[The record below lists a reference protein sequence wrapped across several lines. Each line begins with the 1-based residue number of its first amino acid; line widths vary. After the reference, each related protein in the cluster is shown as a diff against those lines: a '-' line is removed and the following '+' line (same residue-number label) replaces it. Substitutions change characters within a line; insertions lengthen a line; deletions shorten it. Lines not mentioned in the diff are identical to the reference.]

1 MTLEVRVRSFIVM
14 KGVPYKYC
22 VYTPRTRSAKEK
34 NLQYEHIRNNC
45 KDYPDEFT
53 NRYLKPSWQKSELII
68 CVCSAKN

>member
-1 MTLEVRVRSFIVM
+1 MWSSIVL

-34 NLQYEHIRNNC
+34 NIQYEHIRNNY

-53 NRYLKPSWQKSELII
+53 NRYLKPSQQKGELI
-68 CVCSAKN
+68 VCAKN